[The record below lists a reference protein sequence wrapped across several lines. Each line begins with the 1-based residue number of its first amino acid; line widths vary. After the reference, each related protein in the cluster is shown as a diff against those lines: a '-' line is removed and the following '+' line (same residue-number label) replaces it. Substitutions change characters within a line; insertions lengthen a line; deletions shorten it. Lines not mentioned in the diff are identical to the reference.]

1 MAGSSDIAGTGRV
14 RVRWRLSAAIAGAV
28 TLVAFAYLAAALP
41 AAAGATVPDGHIN
54 PRNGKAFAPKGAPRA
69 VRKMIK
75 AGNRIR
81 HKRYVW
87 GGGHA
92 GGWQDKGYD
101 CSGAVSFVLH
111 KAGLLD
117 YPLVSGDFKD
127 WGDGRRGKWVSI
139 FASKEHVYMVVAGLR
154 FDTSYITDGDRSGP
168 GWSTYMRPSKGFV
181 ARHPAG
187 L

>member
-14 RVRWRLSAAIAGAV
+14 RVRTRFRVALACALALGA
-28 TLVAFAYLAAALP
+28 LLAAAALLP
-41 AAAGATVPDGHIN
+41 PVAAAEVPAGHIN
-54 PRNGKAFAPKGAPRA
+54 PRNGKAFAPKGAPKA

-81 HKRYVW
+81 HKKYVW

-111 KAGLLD
+111 KAGMLD
-117 YPLVSGDFKD
+117 YPLVSGDFMK
-127 WGDGRRGKWVSI
+127 WGESKRGKWVSI
-139 FASKEHVYMVVAGLR
+139 YASKEHVYMVVAGLR
-154 FDTSYITDGDRSGP
+154 FDTSYITDGDKSGP
-168 GWSTYMRPSKGFV
+168 GWSEYQRPAKGFT
-181 ARHPAG
+181 ARHPDG